1 MSDSET
7 AAVASEEI
15 LPRLGCGMSR
25 TQDAQLCGK
34 LLRGERKENG
44 PKGFEASGGT
54 RETEMAREVGR
65 ENQRKGKRE

>member
-34 LLRGERKENG
+34 LLRGERKKNG